1 MTDKL
6 EERIRKSAAK
16 EVKRS
21 IKRMF
26 EVLAKAYNVDVKVLD
41 VVLDENYKLEKVNVD
56 FIWKETK

>member
-6 EERIRKSAAK
+6 EERIRKSAVK

-26 EVLAKAYNVDVKVLD
+26 EILAKAHNVDVKVID

>member
-16 EVKRS
+16 QVKLS

-26 EVLAKAYNVDVKVLD
+26 EVLAKAYSVDVKVLD
-41 VVLDENYKLEKVNVD
+41 VVLDENYKLKKVNVD

>member
-6 EERIRKSAAK
+6 EERIRNSAAK

-26 EVLAKAYNVDVKVLD
+26 EVLAKAYNVDVEVLD
-41 VVLDENYKLEKVNVD
+41 VVLDGNYKLEKVNVD